1 MRRVLGIDPGSR
13 SIDLCLLCDGEVCGE
28 ASIDTSEA
36 SKDPYKV
43 VDIIESIGG
52 SDLVVLPSGYG
63 VEITYLDEIP
73 EDVFIDWFFMFILI
87 SDQEEIRRLASQGV
101 EGAFIYDAMAKI
113 VYEFK
118 KRRVKGVFIPG
129 VINLP
134 TIPVYKKINK
144 IDMGTADKLAVTV
157 LGVHEVSEKH
167 DVDYEDVNYIHVE
180 MGYGYNAV
188 IAVRNGRIVDGV
200 GGSLMPGP
208 AFLTSGSL
216 DLEIVQFIKRFD
228 KSDVFSSGCSSITK
242 TFSLEEWFRKILD
255 DDLAKICFESMIDSV
270 VKTVY
275 SMTSV
280 VKDPMEILV
289 SGRVGRRDE
298 VFNILRDRLR
308 DVAPVDLMRGLEGS
322 KVVKETAQGYAV
334 VGDGL
339 LGGRFERLIRHMK
352 INEATGSSLDYV
364 VLPRFFST
372 DLGRRYL
379 RLRRFLKSE
388 AYNINMLK
396 GLLL

>member
-1 MRRVLGIDPGSR
+1 MRKVLGIDPGSR

-43 VDIIESIGG
+43 VDIVESIGG

-87 SDQEEIRRLASQGV
+87 SDQEEIKRLASQGV

-144 IDMGTADKLAVTV
+144 IDMGAADKLAVTV
-157 LGVHEVSEKH
+157 LGVHELSEKH

-242 TFSLEEWFRKILD
+242 IFSLEEWFRKIRD
-255 DDLAKICFESMIDSV
+255 NDLAKTCFESMIDSV
-270 VKTVY
+270 VKIVY

-298 VFNILRDRLR
+298 VFNILRDRLK

-322 KVVKETAQGYAV
+322 KLVKETAQGYAV

-364 VLPRFFST
+364 VLPRFLST

-379 RLRRFLKSE
+379 RLRKFLKSQ

>member
-1 MRRVLGIDPGSR
+1 MRKVLGIDPGSR

-43 VDIIESIGG
+43 VDIVESIGG

-73 EDVFIDWFFMFILI
+73 EEVFIDWFFMFILI

-242 TFSLEEWFRKILD
+242 IFSLEEWFRKIRD
-255 DDLAKICFESMIDSV
+255 NDLAKTCFESMIDSV
-270 VKTVY
+270 VKIVY

-298 VFNILRDRLR
+298 VFNILRDRLK

-322 KVVKETAQGYAV
+322 KLVKETAQGYAV

-364 VLPRFFST
+364 VLPRFLST

-379 RLRRFLKSE
+379 RLRKFLKSQ